1 MRKKSNIISTLIVIY
16 SVRYILRSVKHEV
29 LRYVQLNLNK
39 LNTTHVMYVSF
50 TTVAGT
56 GNEKDLFYWLFED

>member
-1 MRKKSNIISTLIVIY
+1 MRKKSNIVSTLIVIY

-56 GNEKDLFYWLFED
+56 GNEKDLFY

>member
-56 GNEKDLFYWLFED
+56 GNEKDLFY

>member
-16 SVRYILRSVKHEV
+16 SVRYILRFVKHEV
-29 LRYVQLNLNK
+29 LRNVQLNLNK
-39 LNTTHVMYVSF
+39 LNETHVMYVSF

-56 GNEKDLFYWLFED
+56 GNQKDLFYWLFED